1 MGEHINSNRQ
11 SSFVQV
17 CRRGCCICFKT
28 LLYLYCT
35 LVQNLLIGIKLA
47 IFCLNWYLSLFLND
61 RMELQAQEVAVIQE
75 SLGLNCS
82 LTVLGPDGLRLEC
95 LGVADECQGQQVKF

>member
-1 MGEHINSNRQ
+1 VKVVEVLM
-11 SSFVQV
+11 
-17 CRRGCCICFKT
+17 
-28 LLYLYCT
+28 LLELFME
-35 LVQNLLIGIKLA
+35 VEA
-47 IFCLNWYLSLFLND
+47 ILMRM

-95 LGVADECQGQQVKF
+95 LGVADECQGQQVIAVVLMTELKEGKDMIVTRLQ